1 MQSNFFFYLVIPL
14 TEEFKSLGPFVHKDS
29 IQMACLHGAN
39 LYGFLT
45 PAHNLIWMDIGWE
58 RENTK
63 KA

>member
-1 MQSNFFFYLVIPL
+1 MQSNFFFYLVVPL

-45 PAHNLIWMDIGWE
+45 PAHNLI
-58 RENTK
+58 
-63 KA
+63 